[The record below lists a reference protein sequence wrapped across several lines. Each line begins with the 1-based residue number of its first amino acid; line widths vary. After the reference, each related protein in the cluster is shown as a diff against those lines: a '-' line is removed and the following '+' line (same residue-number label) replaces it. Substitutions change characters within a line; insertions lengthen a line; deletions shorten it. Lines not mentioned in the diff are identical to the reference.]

1 MQSYIQN
8 TSDLP
13 PELCAKPLA
22 LVGVSG
28 LDTLNN
34 AVHKSIW
41 ETFSNNRRADRSPV
55 FFKLISNAHEF
66 PVIKPKRNSY
76 DWYIPKGILKRNW
89 MNKHL
94 YEIPAVIV
102 IFYDLDWN
110 DSLWNEKMIE
120 CASRVQSLRA
130 ALEGRNTRIAVVLIQ
145 NTLPLPPGED
155 VLASDRAVSL
165 CASCELNASSL
176 FVLPHGDHLQGY
188 AVRLES
194 AFYEFA
200 QSYYHNEIKTIR
212 SHKEHLNKSSHQYL
226 FVRHQF
232 KMGFL
237 YELKQDVHTAH
248 KHYTHAYNYLL
259 EIRVVDTNAL
269 EIRTVAGFIN
279 YKLCK
284 LMFALNLPRDAISQ
298 FKAHID
304 RFKNRMGFHE
314 LSFEHYAW
322 LSKQF
327 SVFGDIFDE
336 AVKLGLPAV
345 QTQHPGIYYQQAAQY
360 AILRKKS
367 CQELCSNII
376 ALPQPHPLEGANS
389 MEFYGQRPW
398 RPGKLSA
405 EPPDPQLESNG
416 IQAIQ
421 YLEKQFAHSNA
432 IVSLYGLAIS
442 QYKTYRCPRTRRH
455 LVLQMAEEY
464 YNSHDFGKALTL
476 LTHMLWDFRAENW
489 WLLLTDILEK
499 AIRCAYLTASVQDY
513 VLLSLE
519 ILGKYSKLS
528 VEQKKRIHENLQR
541 ILKRQIPFGDQ
552 KLTPDV
558 LQHAVIQWQPKL
570 QTEPIHLSL
579 DLGNVSTCIETKA
592 TFMQAKY
599 EVDQNVTV
607 EVYIKCSSPLP
618 LTFTKVSVTI
628 NTPSYN
634 CEYAVDNQN
643 LSSNSLEFG
652 SDETKRFVIDFVPD
666 SNDVNS
672 EIQIGAINL
681 VMGNASET
689 NLDLKFSPQNGPNR
703 VCPELLHFKY
713 SPHKLNFDNISPRT
727 ATLIIPR
734 HSKLEIG
741 LEYAIPALLGEWF
754 AIKIAINNEELHD
767 IKDMRVEVALSK
779 DETIS
784 LTEFSTNSSGVPEKL
799 PLVVKLPPTLRQGEK
814 CSGCFYLRA
823 HKVVENHIE
832 VKISYTLDREKP
844 VVSIK
849 TETIIV
855 PVVKPFEI
863 STKFQ
868 SSLMEEIGQFYVGE
882 EVGVMCSVR
891 CLSPWPLIIENTSFE
906 FTSPCKST
914 ENSIVSH
921 LANTRLEDKEV
932 GVELFLAVCE
942 KSSDSN
948 VTVGQYMVK
957 WRRENGLSTTSQ
969 LTIIGHTCHWIP
981 LELKMSVPAH
991 GFVRTP
997 LLIDYHLH
1005 NRSRQLLQL
1014 DVAMEGS
1021 EAFMYAG
1028 YKQFSVSVLP
1038 ESVKSIQYNLYPL
1051 IAGSVALP
1059 KLVLTL
1065 PENSGE
1071 VPGLRQEQL
1080 KSLVERCLPTHLYV
1094 MPQVKGAPQLP
1105 GLVKPRRLAKI
1116 K

>member
-1 MQSYIQN
+1 MQANVQN
-8 TSDLP
+8 NADLP

-41 ETFSNNRRADRSPV
+41 ETFSNNRRADRAPV
-55 FFKLISNAHEF
+55 LFKLIGNAHEF

-94 YEIPAVIV
+94 FEIPAVIV

-155 VLASDRAVSL
+155 VLASDRAISL

-200 QSYYHNEIKTIR
+200 QNYYHTEIKNVR
-212 SHKEHLNKSSHQYL
+212 SHKEHLNKTSHQYL

-237 YELKQDVHTAH
+237 YELKQDIHTAH
-248 KHYTHAYNYLL
+248 K
-259 EIRVVDTNAL
+259 
-269 EIRTVAGFIN
+269 
-279 YKLCK
+279 
-284 LMFALNLPRDAISQ
+284 LMFTLNLPRDAISQ

-304 RFKNRMGFHE
+304 RFKNRMGFQE
-314 LSFEHYAW
+314 LSFEHYSW

-367 CQELCSNII
+367 CQELCS
-376 ALPQPHPLEGANS
+376 
-389 MEFYGQRPW
+389 
-398 RPGKLSA
+398 
-405 EPPDPQLESNG
+405 
-416 IQAIQ
+416 
-421 YLEKQFAHSNA
+421 
-432 IVSLYGLAIS
+432 
-442 QYKTYRCPRTRRH
+442 
-455 LVLQMAEEY
+455 
-464 YNSHDFGKALTL
+464 TL
-476 LTHMLWDFRAENW
+476 LKVQTLWNFMGKGRGDLENYLQNLQTHNW
-489 WLLLTDILEK
+489 NQTGSK
-499 AIRCAYLTASVQDY
+499 RYTSVQDY

-519 ILGKYSKLS
+519 ILGKYSKLHIDH
-528 VEQKKRIHENLQR
+528 KKKIYENLQR

-570 QTEPIHLSL
+570 QTEPINLSL
-579 DLGNVSTCIETKA
+579 DLGNIVTCIETKA
-592 TFMQAKY
+592 RFVQTHY

-607 EVYIKCSSPLP
+607 EVYIKCTSPSPLK
-618 LTFTKVSVTI
+618 FSKISVMI

-634 CEYAVDNQN
+634 SEFAVDD
-643 LSSNSLEFG
+643 SAFDENSLVFHT
-652 SDETKRFVIDFVPD
+652 DQVKKFVIEFMADP
-666 SNDVNS
+666 SDVNK

-681 VMGNASET
+681 LMGNSKECS
-689 NLDLKFSPQNGPNR
+689 LDLKFNPLNNLSR
-703 VCPELLHFKY
+703 TSPELLHFKY
-713 SPHKLNFDNISPRT
+713 CPVKIDFDNIPPL
-727 ATLIIPR
+727 ANTLIIPR
-734 HSKLEIG
+734 HSKLKIG

-754 AIKIAINNEELHD
+754 EIKIYINNEESHC
-767 IKDMRVEVALSK
+767 IKDMKVEVNLSK
-779 DETIS
+779 DETINLS
-784 LTEFSTNSSGVPEKL
+784 KYGVEELQFLIQSIVAEFSTTSSGIPEKL
-799 PLVVKLPPTLRQGEK
+799 PLLLKLPNSLKKQEK
-814 CSGCFYLRA
+814 CSGSFYLRA
-823 HKVVENHIE
+823 HKVIENILE
-832 VKISYTLDREKP
+832 VKISYTLDRDKP
-844 VVSIK
+844 VISIK

-855 PVVKPFEI
+855 PIVKPFDI
-863 STKFQ
+863 NTKFL
-868 SSLMEEIGQFYVGE
+868 STLMEEISQFYVGE
-882 EVGVMCSVR
+882 EIGVMPTLR
-891 CLSPWPLIIENTSFE
+891 CLSPWPIIIESTSIE
-906 FTSPCKST
+906 FSTPFKSL
-914 ENSIVSH
+914 ENNVISR
-921 LANTRLEDKEV
+921 LANMKLENKEV

-942 KSSDSN
+942 QSSDSN
-948 VTVGQYMVK
+948 VTVGQYIVK

-969 LTIIGHTCHWIP
+969 LTIIGYPSEWIP
-981 LELKMSVPAH
+981 LELKMCVPAH
-991 GFVRTP
+991 GLVRTP
-997 LLIDYHLH
+997 LLINYHLY
-1005 NRSRQLLQL
+1005 NRSHQLLQL
-1014 DVAMEGS
+1014 DVAMEAS

-1038 ESVKSIQYNLYPL
+1038 DSVKTIQYNLYPL

-1059 KLVLTL
+1059 KLILTI
-1065 PENSGE
+1065 PENNSE
-1071 VPGLRQEQL
+1071 VPTLHQDQL
-1080 KSLVERCLPTHLYV
+1080 KSLVDRCLPTHLYV
-1094 MPQVKGAPQLP
+1094 MPQVKGSPNIP
-1105 GLVKPRRLAKI
+1105 NVVKPRKI
-1116 K
+1116 SAIK